1 MPQTR
6 IERDARTFWSLTAR
20 KGNGGRTVVDV
31 VLHARPP
38 DGMQGRPV
46 AVGIGLTATPEQ
58 WGAIA
63 STAATLAAGNGG
75 RDG

>member
-20 KGNGGRTVVDV
+20 ENRGRTVVDV

-38 DGMQGRPV
+38 EGMQGRPV
-46 AVGIGLTATPEQ
+46 AVGMGLTATAEQ
-58 WGAIA
+58 WAAIA
-63 STAATLAAGNGG
+63 STAASIATGNGG
-75 RDG
+75 RDD